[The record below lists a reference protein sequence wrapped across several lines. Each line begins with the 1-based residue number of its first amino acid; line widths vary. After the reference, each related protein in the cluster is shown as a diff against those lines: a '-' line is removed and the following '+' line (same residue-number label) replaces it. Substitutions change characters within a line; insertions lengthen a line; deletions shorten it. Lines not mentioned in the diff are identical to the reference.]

1 MRGERNVPRNERSAI
16 AREKHPPSLSLSL
29 ALFAQCAELGGRKK
43 KRIER
48 SIPNLLTRLDRDRDP
63 DPPETD
69 LEMYARNLDLV
80 QQTVTRMMTHSSV
93 TTVDSSNS

>member
-29 ALFAQCAELGGRKK
+29 RSMRGTWWKKKK